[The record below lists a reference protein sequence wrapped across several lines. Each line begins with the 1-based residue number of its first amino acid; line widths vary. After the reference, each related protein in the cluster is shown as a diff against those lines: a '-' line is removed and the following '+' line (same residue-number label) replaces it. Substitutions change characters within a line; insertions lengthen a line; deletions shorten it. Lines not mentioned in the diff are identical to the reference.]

1 MSRGFVMFISVNDLF
16 KDFVRDHYELVEGA
30 ELLIIS
36 RDITA
41 NGEVSDNDLP
51 FGDNQ
56 YTSRY
61 ESISFVPDLV
71 PNASVMEYAHGT
83 TKSEFCQAYM
93 QQLDTKS
100 SARYLCCIADSVV
113 NDDSKIILVCSQ
125 TEYLLEYM
133 EVLRDFMESRYK
145 LNIYSYTDFQ
155 SDNNCIYNI
164 GNREEIKKYLQVQLV
179 ENDLIDDLTNEF
191 FNELT
196 DNMVEVYRKTLMQ
209 KTVNELDKIATKK
222 GIYVN
227 KHKPKE
233 VIVDHIISGLIKNR

>member
-1 MSRGFVMFISVNDLF
+1 M
-16 KDFVRDHYELVEGA
+16 
-30 ELLIIS
+30 
-36 RDITA
+36 
-41 NGEVSDNDLP
+41 
-51 FGDNQ
+51 
-56 YTSRY
+56 
-61 ESISFVPDLV
+61 
-71 PNASVMEYAHGT
+71 
-83 TKSEFCQAYM
+83 
-93 QQLDTKS
+93 
-100 SARYLCCIADSVV
+100 
-113 NDDSKIILVCSQ
+113 
-125 TEYLLEYM
+125 
-133 EVLRDFMESRYK
+133 YK